1 MKTLILVFLLILLPG
16 CLKEEKIPKDIM
28 SKQDMVDFLID
39 LHIVEARIS
48 LARIPNDSIQL
59 FFPEIEDSLY
69 RKHQIT
75 DSLYKKSYQYY
86 LQHIR
91 VMEEIYS
98 AVVDSLSLRERIHS
112 GTQ

>member
-1 MKTLILVFLLILLPG
+1 MKKLLAFCFLILLSG
-16 CLKEEKIPKDIM
+16 CVEKDKIPDNIM
-28 SKQDMVDFLID
+28 SKQEMVDFLID

-48 LARIPNDSIQL
+48 LARFPNDSIKL

-69 RKHQIT
+69 RKHQVT

-86 LQHIR
+86 LQHISL
-91 VMEEIYS
+91 MEEIYS

-112 GTQ
+112 SQ

>member
-1 MKTLILVFLLILLPG
+1 MKNLILVCMLILLPG
-16 CLKEEKIPKDIM
+16 CIKEEKIPDDIM
-28 SKQDMVDFLID
+28 SKQKMVDFLMD

-48 LARIPNDSIQL
+48 LARIPNDSIKL

-69 RKHQIT
+69 KKHQIT

-91 VMEEIYS
+91 QMEEIYS